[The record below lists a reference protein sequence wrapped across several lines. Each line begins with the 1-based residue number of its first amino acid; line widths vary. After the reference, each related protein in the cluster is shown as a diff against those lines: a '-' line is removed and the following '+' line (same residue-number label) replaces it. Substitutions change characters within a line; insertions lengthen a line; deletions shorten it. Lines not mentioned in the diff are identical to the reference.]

1 MEKFKIVQIGCGK
14 MSKYI
19 MRYVYEKGGVIVG
32 AVDKN
37 KDLIGKDIGFV
48 MEKEDKNVF
57 INDAKDLDKILK
69 ENHPNVAIITTMSF
83 LNDID
88 GNKINNY
95 KKNKI
100 YNLFITNGNE

>member
-19 MRYVYEKGGVIVG
+19 MRYVYEKGGIIVG

-69 ENHPNVAIITTMSF
+69 ENHPDNLQGLNIFCPYSF
-83 LNDID
+83 LQ
-88 GNKINNY
+88 Y
-95 KKNKI
+95 LH
-100 YNLFITNGNE
+100 YHCM